1 MKVSPRWF
9 WPGLVFLMTQVIFI
23 HTLNPAFQNDD
34 SAETITAGAILGL
47 QHPPSYA
54 LTALVGRV
62 QWLLP
67 LGGFEFRANWG
78 SSLWASCDSAL
89 LTFLIIWLIKNLF
102 SYNAASSNSWAA
114 TFCGIWGGF
123 SLALAPAYWHNALNA
138 KGEVYLL
145 SVFFQL
151 LILVYMVIG
160 ESDKNVITARVLGL
174 PLFLI
179 GLGLSNHWET
189 FVIFIPAIFIFFLL
203 VKRRRLAGWVQG
215 VSFLILGVSP
225 LIFLPLRAHLN
236 PALNLGEPDQINYFL
251 ADLFRT
257 YYSYREESFWGML
270 ASLLKSHISLSQF
283 LTFFHQLIKN
293 KAETLLFNLGQ
304 DIGWFSFGLAVLGIS
319 SWFRLVEKKVL
330 FFLLLSWFL
339 LWGSLFS
346 YYDIIQSLGSPLW
359 MIKFFL
365 SSDWMLFL
373 LASIGLFFLLSKIN
387 RWKKKAGFIAVA
399 LITGYLTINMNH
411 GFKSMDQKDQLIL
424 YDYGQNLLKSLPS
437 HSLFFAESD
446 EDYFSIYYLQQV
458 EHRRSD
464 VTMIPAF
471 TLFEPWGTKKVER
484 ENSNLGLTAS
494 SISFPDHFARIIY
507 AISELVVKNKNQRPV
522 AFSNFN
528 GAFHQYYLDRVK
540 NIKIRSSGLAWL
552 LDSPMTRDIV
562 CLTPPQLRIRN
573 VQAYQHQWNGS
584 WEGIREIYNQIGL
597 NL

>member
-1 MKVSPRWF
+1 LKVSPRWF
-9 WPGLVFLMTQVIFI
+9 WPILVFLTTQLIFL

-34 SAETITAGAILGL
+34 SAETITAGATLGL

-78 SSLWASCDSAL
+78 SSLWASFDSAL
-89 LTFLIIWLIKNLF
+89 LTFLIIWLVKNLF
-102 SYNAASSNSWAA
+102 FFNTVFSNPWAA

-123 SLALAPAYWHNALNA
+123 SLAMAPAYWHNALNA

-151 LILVYMVIG
+151 LILSYMVIG
-160 ESDKNVITARVLGL
+160 ESGKNVIAARVLGL

-203 VKRRRLAGWVQG
+203 IRPRRLAGWVQG
-215 VSFLILGVSP
+215 ISFLILGVSP

-236 PALNLGEPDQINYFL
+236 PALNFGEPDKLNYFW

-257 YYSYREESFWGML
+257 YYSYREVSLWGML
-270 ASLLKSHISLSQF
+270 VSLLKSCISLNQF

-293 KAETLLFNLGQ
+293 KSETLFFNLGQ

-319 SWFRLVEKKVL
+319 GWLRLAEKKIL

-346 YYDIIQSLGSPLW
+346 YYDTIQSLGSPLW

-365 SSDWMLFL
+365 SSDWLLFL

-387 RWKKKAGFIAVA
+387 RLEKKAGFIAVA
-399 LITGYLTINMNH
+399 LITGYLTINMNN
-411 GFKSMDQKDQLIL
+411 GFRSMDQKDQLIL
-424 YDYGQNLLKSLPS
+424 YDYGQNLLKSLPA

-458 EHRRSD
+458 EHRRAD
-464 VTMIPAF
+464 VTMIPTF
-471 TLFEPWGTKKVER
+471 TLFEPWGTQKVER

-507 AISELVVKNKNQRPV
+507 ATSELVVKNKKQRPV
-522 AFSNFN
+522 AFSYFN
-528 GAFHQYYLDRVK
+528 GAFHRYYLDRVK
-540 NIKIRSSGLAWL
+540 NIKIRSSGLVWL

-562 CLTPPQLRIRN
+562 CLTPKQLRIRN
-573 VQAYQHQWNGS
+573 LQAYQHQWNGC
-584 WEGIREIYNQIGL
+584 WEGIREIYNQTGL